1 MKKRTARWACRKTIV
16 SLLFCAQHHVHHES
30 LNHATQTRKKKNME
44 TRIHTHTHIQ
54 HNPEEASSSETT
66 LCIYCIR
73 GQSHSLPFLRTVYT
87 QAETYTHTHTH
98 TREHA
103 QHTLPRLVF
112 WPLKSFLL
120 SFMLHTYT
128 PFETNTPLFPS
139 CSRLARSP
147 LREPSRE
154 PCEQLS
160 SESL

>member
-30 LNHATQTRKKKNME
+30 LNHATQTRKKK
-44 TRIHTHTHIQ
+44 TWKHVYIHTHTY
-54 HNPEEASSSETT
+54 NTT
-66 LCIYCIR
+66 PKKLLVVRPLCVFIVFEDKVIPSHFYVLCIR
-73 GQSHSLPFLRTVYT
+73 RQRH
-87 QAETYTHTHTH
+87 THTHTY

>member
-87 QAETYTHTHTH
+87 QAETHTHTH
-98 TREHA
+98 IHTGTRAAHA
-103 QHTLPRLVF
+103 PSTRFLTLEILLAVIYATYIHTH
-112 WPLKSFLL
+112 PLKRTPPCFL
-120 SFMLHTYT
+120 
-128 PFETNTPLFPS
+128 P
-139 CSRLARSP
+139 AAD
-147 LREPSRE
+147 
-154 PCEQLS
+154 
-160 SESL
+160 

>member
-30 LNHATQTRKKKNME
+30 LNHATQTRKKKHGN
-44 TRIHTHTHIQ
+44 
-54 HNPEEASSSETT
+54 
-66 LCIYCIR
+66 
-73 GQSHSLPFLRTVYT
+73 
-87 QAETYTHTHTH
+87 TYTHTHTYNTTPKKLLVVRPLCVFIVFEDKVIPSH
-98 TREHA
+98 FYVLCTRRQRHTHTHTYTREHA

>member
-1 MKKRTARWACRKTIV
+1 MQKTVV
-16 SLLFCAQHHVHHES
+16 SLLFCAQHRSPNPLITPRRQE
-30 LNHATQTRKKKNME
+30 KKNME
-44 TRIHTHTHIQ
+44 TRIHTHSHTHNSTQ

-98 TREHA
+98 IHGNTRR
-103 QHTLPRLVF
+103 HTLPRLVF